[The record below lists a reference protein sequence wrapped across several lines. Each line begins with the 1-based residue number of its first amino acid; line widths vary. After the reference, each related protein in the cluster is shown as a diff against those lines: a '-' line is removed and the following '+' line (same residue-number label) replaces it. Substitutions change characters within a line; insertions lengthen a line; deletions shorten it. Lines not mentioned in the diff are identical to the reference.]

1 MKRTRDPNILDTCDI
16 VVDVGAVYDEGKQR
30 FDHHQRG
37 FEEVFG
43 HGFTTKLS
51 SAGLVYK
58 LAFSRLRHR
67 PSVDNSFYR
76 HFGREIISKQLQLS
90 SDDPKV
96 DSLWLKLYRVLSL
109 LSLLG
114 RDPCS
119 PNFRNSSKHSMG
131 SIMGFR
137 STLTIFSLSIGTGRI
152 FLVAWA
158 GSIQHGM
165 NLSIRKP

>member
-1 MKRTRDPNILDTCDI
+1 
-16 VVDVGAVYDEGKQR
+16 VDVGAVYDESKQR

-58 LAFSRLRHR
+58 LACSRPCR
-67 PSVDNSFYR
+67 PSSVDDPFIR
-76 HFGREIISKQLQLS
+76 HFGREVISKQLQLS
-90 SDDPKV
+90 LDDPKV
-96 DSLWLKLYRVLSL
+96 ESLWLKLYRVLFL
-109 LSLLG
+109 LSFPEG
-114 RDPCS
+114 VPCS
-119 PNFRNSSKHSMG
+119 PDFRNSSKHSMG
-131 SIMGFR
+131 SIMAFR
-137 STLTIFSLSIGTGRI
+137 STPTTFSLSIGTARI